1 MSSEDELHFLMGGG
15 PLINIFLRV
24 YFYVFRQTSRL
35 NFCPSKQSSFFSG
48 TEIYIP
54 ERVDTSHH
62 LWINFTFLCGG
73 GPLINVSLSVYFH
86 VFRQSSLFN
95 LRLSNIVPSFRV
107 PKSIYRVL
115 ICAHHKTEFVFFGYR
130 NLDTRPSRH

>member
-1 MSSEDELHFLMGGG
+1 MNFTFSWGWGGGPFINVFLRVQFDFFRQSSRFHFPPSKQTSFFSGTEIYIPDRVDTSCHLRMNFTFSWGGG

-62 LWINFTFLCGG
+62 LWINFTFLWGED
-73 GPLINVSLSVYFH
+73 PL
-86 VFRQSSLFN
+86 
-95 LRLSNIVPSFRV
+95 
-107 PKSIYRVL
+107 
-115 ICAHHKTEFVFFGYR
+115 
-130 NLDTRPSRH
+130 